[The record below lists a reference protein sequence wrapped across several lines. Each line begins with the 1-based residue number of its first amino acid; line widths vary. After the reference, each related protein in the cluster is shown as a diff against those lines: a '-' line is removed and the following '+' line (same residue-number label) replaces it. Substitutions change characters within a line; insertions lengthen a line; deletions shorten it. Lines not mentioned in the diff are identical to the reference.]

1 MSEKITYNSIL
12 LVAIPIIL
20 ESLAQ
25 NILNITDTAFMGRLG
40 ESNLGAAAIGSI
52 FYYILVMMAL
62 GLGIG
67 SQIIIARRVGEKN
80 QKAVGRVFVH
90 TQYILVSIAMFMIL
104 ILSIFLKQILFI
116 FINSVEIRVLAED
129 YLSYRIFGLL
139 PSFLNISFRA
149 FYVGIA
155 KTKSISYSTII
166 MTLLNIVLNY
176 ILIFGKLG
184 APALGIKGAAIASV
198 CAEFSALM
206 FFSFYTIVR
215 INNRDYRLFRYVKI
229 NFRITKR
236 ILNVSYPLMI
246 QHFVSFSCWFAFFVL
261 IEKMGSLEL
270 AVSNIIR
277 SVYIFMLLPIW
288 GFSAAVNTFVSNSVG
303 SGNPDALWKILK
315 KSVFLC
321 VPICLALIVPMGLF
335 PGIVLNVFTN
345 DLLLINAAKPVY
357 YVILGVS
364 PFLATAILFFSALT
378 GTGNTKVSMALEI
391 IVLFFYIMFAWIFI
405 SKLQFQLASVWTVE
419 FIYAFL
425 LWGISFVY
433 LKSNKWKKTTV

>member
-1 MSEKITYNSIL
+1 MSEKITYKSIL
-12 LVAIPIIL
+12 LVAIPIIQ

-25 NILNITDTAFMGRLG
+25 NVLNITDTAFMGRLG
-40 ESNLGAAAIGSI
+40 EANLGAAAIGSI

-90 TQYILVSIAMFMIL
+90 TQYILVSIAVFL
-104 ILSIFLKQILFI
+104 IIVLSIFLKPILTL
-116 FINSVEIRVLAED
+116 FINSTEIRLLAED

-139 PSFLNISFRA
+139 PAFLNISFRA

-166 MTLLNIVLNY
+166 MTLLNILLNY

-184 APALGIKGAAIASV
+184 FPALGIKGAAIASV
-198 CAEFSALM
+198 CAEFSALL
-206 FFSFYTIVR
+206 FFSIYSILR
-215 INNRDYRLFRYVKI
+215 IKHRDYRLFRYVKFNI
-229 NFRITKR
+229 RITTR

-288 GFSAAVNTFVSNSVG
+288 GFSAAVNTFVSNSIG
-303 SGNPDALWKILK
+303 SGNPDALWTIVK

-321 VPICLALIVPMGLF
+321 VPFCIILIIPMGLF
-335 PGIVLNVFTN
+335 PGIVLNIFT
-345 DLLLINAAKPVY
+345 DDFLIINAAKPVY

-391 IVLFFYIMFAWIFI
+391 TVLFFYLMFAWFFI
-405 SKLQFQLASVWTVE
+405 STLQLQLAFVWTVE
-419 FIYAFL
+419 FIYAL
-425 LWGISFVY
+425 LLGGISFVY
-433 LKSNKWKKTTV
+433 LKSNNWRKVKV